1 MDLKK
6 RGDLGVWNI
15 YKMGGITP
23 AIASMF
29 GAQNAQQM
37 AFIRSVMKEQKNKT
51 LFGHSLHDLE
61 VVVFDLET
69 TGFSAYGGDEIISIG
84 AVVVRGDQIVDNR
97 TFYTLVNPKREIPA
111 TIVKL
116 TGITEKMVDKAP
128 LIIDALSDFLDFV
141 GNRVLIAHGTGH
153 DRHFL
158 NAALWRTSRVSLEHR
173 MLDTMLITKWLY
185 PKQQDLSL
193 DTLLE
198 MHEIAIKNRH
208 HALEDAWMTAKLWLN
223 YYQQMKARDIHTLGD
238 LYTRLSMR

>member
-1 MDLKK
+1 MKK
-6 RGDLGVWNI
+6 RSGQGVWSL
-15 YKMGGITP
+15 YKMGGLTP
-23 AIASMF
+23 AIAGMF

-37 AFIRSVMKEQKNKT
+37 AFIRSVMKEQRNKT
-51 LFGHSLHDLE
+51 LFGMPLDELE

-84 AVVVRGDQIVDNR
+84 AVIVKGNQVLKNQ
-97 TFYTLVNPKREIPA
+97 TFYTVVNPKRDIPTEI
-111 TIVKL
+111 VEL
-116 TGITEKMVDKAP
+116 TGIEQKMVDQAP
-128 LIIDALSDFLDFV
+128 EIIDALSDFLDFV
-141 GNRVLIAHGTGH
+141 GTRVLIAHGTGH

-185 PKQQDLSL
+185 PQQQDLAL

-198 MHEIAIKNRH
+198 MHNIAIKNRH
-208 HALEDAWMTAKLWLN
+208 HALEDALMTGDLWVS
-223 YYQQMKARDIHTLGD
+223 YFQQIINKDILTLGD